1 LETIDVLICLS
12 EKEVA
17 ALGFLNAEGK
27 LDYQGFHSTDELSH
41 KWTKALYLHYW
52 NKAILQEPEFISRR
66 L

>member
-1 LETIDVLICLS
+1 
-12 EKEVA
+12 VA

-52 NKAILQEPEFISRR
+52 NKATLQEPEFISRR